1 MSSMT
6 SSSGHVALSSILI
19 IDDDPDIR
27 TTLTDLLT
35 DEGYEV
41 EAVNRGA
48 LAIQRVLERRFAAA
62 ILDIGLPDFDGLSI
76 LKVLT
81 ELDAIMPV
89 IVLTGFVTV
98 NNTIGSLIRSNGARI
113 SRRSP
118 RFNTR
123 SSTRVSMSRTTAIKA
138 SSTMTW

>member
-1 MSSMT
+1 MSS
-6 SSSGHVALSSILI
+6 SLGRVALSSILI

-27 TTLTDLLT
+27 TALTDLLT

-89 IVLTGFVTV
+89 IVLTGFITV
-98 NNTIGSLIRSNGARI
+98 NNTIGSLKKGA
-113 SRRSP
+113 
-118 RFNTR
+118 
-123 SSTRVSMSRTTAIKA
+123 
-138 SSTMTW
+138 